1 MAENNFI
8 NSSSAFLGRGW
19 GFPVTF
25 RRGSNAVDM
34 LEGENDIQSSLEI
47 LLATSL
53 GERVMQPDYGCNLD
67 KLIFEPLNTTF
78 STFITDQIRTAI
90 LFNEPRV
97 VLDNID
103 YIVDNPGG
111 RIDISIDYTIIATN
125 SRANLVFPYYFNEA
139 TDIQQ

>member
-1 MAENNFI
+1 MADNNFI
-8 NSSSAFLGRGW
+8 NSSAAFLGRGW

-25 RRGSNAVDM
+25 RRGSNSIDM
-34 LEGENDIQSSLEI
+34 LEGEKDIQSSLEI

-53 GERVMQPDYGCNLD
+53 GERVMQPGYGCNLD
-67 KLIFEPLNTTF
+67 KLIFEPLDTTF

-103 YIVDNPGG
+103 YIVDTNGG
-111 RIDISIDYTIIATN
+111 RIDISVDYTIVATN
-125 SRANLVFPYYFNEA
+125 SRANLVYPFYFNEA
-139 TDIQQ
+139 TDI

>member
-1 MAENNFI
+1 MADNNFI
-8 NSSSAFLGRGW
+8 NSSAAFLGRGW

-25 RRGSNAVDM
+25 RRGGNAIDM

-53 GERVMQPDYGCNLD
+53 GERVMQPGYGCNLD
-67 KLIFEPLNTTF
+67 KLIFEPLDTTF

-103 YIVDNPGG
+103 YIVDNAGG
-111 RIDISIDYTIIATN
+111 RIDISVDYTIVATN
-125 SRANLVFPYYFNEA
+125 SRANLVYPFYFNEA
-139 TDIQQ
+139 TDI